1 MKRRTYVL
9 FLVIE
14 AFLCAALA
22 FFGFRLGEL
31 YWQAVSFPFAQ
42 IAVILR
48 GLSLS
53 GAAGNVAAIL
63 IYAVIGL
70 LPLVCLLYRIVRKR
84 AVWEDILLGALSAL
98 LFMGI
103 YLFINQ
109 ALFSN
114 FMPVAGM
121 AEGGKLMISSCIWG
135 TAAGY
140 LVLRALR
147 SFGKKD
153 GEELSQLIVLLR
165 CLGAILV
172 FQLCFFRFG
181 TLLESLETLRETN
194 TGAAGGQLF
203 ATEIVLGLRFL
214 CDGAAAALELW
225 MLSRG
230 ESLLH
235 ALVKD
240 RYSEETERCAIS
252 LWEACRAAVY
262 VSVACCVGMN
272 LLQLCLCR
280 TLLSADYLVQIPLVR
295 IALTLAVM
303 VAAKHLSEGRKLK
316 QENDLFI

>member
-1 MKRRTYVL
+1 MKRRAYVL

-22 FFGFRLGEL
+22 FFGFRPGQL
-31 YWQAVSFPFAQ
+31 YWPAVSFPFAQ
-42 IAVILR
+42 AAAILR
-48 GLSLS
+48 ALSLS
-53 GAAGNVAAIL
+53 GAAGNAAAIL
-63 IYAVIGL
+63 IYAAIGL
-70 LPLVCLLYRIVRKR
+70 LPLVGLLYRIVKKR

-98 LFMGI
+98 LFIGI
-103 YLFINQ
+103 YLFINP

-114 FMPVAGM
+114 YMPMAGM
-121 AEGGKLMISSCIWG
+121 AEGGKLMISSCIWA

-153 GEELSQLIVLLR
+153 GEEFSQLILLLR
-165 CLGAILV
+165 CVSAILV

-181 TLLESLETLRETN
+181 TLLESLETLGESN
-194 TGAAGGQLF
+194 TGAAGGELF
-203 ATEIVLGLRFL
+203 VTELVFGLRFL
-214 CDGAAAALELW
+214 CDAAAAALELW
-225 MLSRG
+225 MICRG

-235 ALVKD
+235 ALAKD
-240 RYSEETERCAIS
+240 RYSEETERCALI
-252 LWEACRAAVY
+252 LWEACRTAVY

-272 LLQLCLCR
+272 LLQLFLCR
-280 TLLSADYLVQIPLVR
+280 TLLNADYLVQIPLTR

-303 VAAKHLSEGRKLK
+303 IAVKHLAEGRRLK